1 MQSGQQGYVV
11 RSKVGW
17 FFQGGCARGKFTFH
31 SWDYVQW
38 KKEDFVG
45 VGNVAQEGQK
55 GRWG

>member
-45 VGNVAQEGQK
+45 VGNVV
-55 GRWG
+55 